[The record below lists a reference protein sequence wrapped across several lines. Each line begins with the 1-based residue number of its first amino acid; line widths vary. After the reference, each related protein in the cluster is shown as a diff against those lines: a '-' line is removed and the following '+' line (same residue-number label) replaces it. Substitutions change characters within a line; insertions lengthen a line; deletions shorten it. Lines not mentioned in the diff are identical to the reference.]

1 MGVAKAKKMPK
12 KTLTQKINRY
22 GPTKE
27 NTLLKIEDLN
37 KGLDWVDDI
46 AGQSYTAF
54 TYFRESMESTDQE
67 LFNAV
72 VTPYN
77 LTDEQEKKEIV
88 RHYRALLRTL
98 REKLKKGD
106 RELLRTAFEMA
117 ADAHKTMRRKS
128 GEPYI
133 LHPIAV
139 AMIAADEI
147 GLGVRSTICALL
159 HDTVEDTDI
168 TLEDIKR
175 EFGNEI
181 AKIVDGLTKIATVM
195 DTNSSQQAENFK
207 KILLTLTDDPRVIL
221 IKLADRLHNMRTM
234 DSMKQEKQL
243 KIASETIW
251 VYAPLAHRMGLYNIK
266 TELEDLS
273 MKYLE
278 PDKYHEIARKLADTK
293 RERTKYINEFIKP
306 LKEKLSHSGLQFDMY
321 GRPKSIH
328 SIWNK
333 IKKKGVS
340 FEEVYDLFAIRI
352 ILDVPLEKEKEECW
366 KVYSMVTDEYLPSPE
381 RLRDW
386 LSNPKSNGYEALH
399 TTVMGPQG
407 KWVEV
412 QIRSKRMNEIAE
424 KGLAAHFK
432 YKEGTQSEDRFD
444 KWFIQIR
451 EALGNQ
457 EEESIDFLQ
466 DFKTSF
472 LAEEIY
478 VYTPKGEVKM
488 LPVNSSAL
496 DFAFYIHTA
505 IGSKCIGAKVNHK
518 LVPISHK
525 LRSGDQIEI
534 ITSNKQKPS
543 EDWLNNVVTAKA
555 KNSIKDALREEKK
568 IISEEGKY
576 TAQRKLEGIGAAY
589 NPYNLDQLVNFYKL
603 PSQLDLLYKI
613 ATKSI
618 DLKELKTFQVIGD
631 KIEAPK
637 PVVVAPDPNAEVN
650 TYKPLPKKGDS
661 ELIIFGESSDKIK
674 YNLAKCC
681 NPIPGDD
688 VFGFVS
694 TGKGLIIHRTS
705 CPNATQLLANYG
717 HRVVKTKWA
726 KNKEISFLTGL
737 RIIGLDDVGVV
748 NKITTII
755 SGDLKINIAALTI
768 ESKDGMFEGTI
779 KVFVHDKDELEEL
792 VSRIQS
798 LHGIQKVIRF
808 DTELV

>member
-1 MGVAKAKKMPK
+1 M
-12 KTLTQKINRY
+12 
-22 GPTKE
+22 
-27 NTLLKIEDLN
+27 
-37 KGLDWVDDI
+37 DI
-46 AGQSYTAF
+46 
-54 TYFRESMESTDQE
+54 QE
-67 LFNAV
+67 EHIIPNV
-72 VTPYN
+72 VSQYN
-77 LTDEQEKKEIV
+77 LDEEQEKKEIV
-88 RHYRALLRTL
+88 RKYRALLRAL
-98 REKLKKGD
+98 RPKIKKGD
-106 RELLRTAFEMA
+106 KELLRTAFEMA
-117 ADAHKTMRRKS
+117 TNAHKTMRRKT

-133 LHPIAV
+133 FHPISV
-139 AMIAADEI
+139 AMICVDEI

-168 TLEDIKR
+168 TLEDIKD

-181 AKIVDGLTKIATVM
+181 AKIVDGLTKISSVM

-221 IKLADRLHNMRTM
+221 IKLADRLHNMRTL
-234 DSMKQEKQL
+234 DAMKQEKQL
-243 KIASETIW
+243 KISSETIW
-251 VYAPLAHRMGLYNIK
+251 VYAPLAHRMGLYNMK

-278 PDKYHEIARKLADTK
+278 ADTYKEIAKKLAETK
-293 RERTKYINEFIKP
+293 RERTKYINEFVRP
-306 LKEKLSHSGLQFDMY
+306 LKDKLTSEGFQFEIY

-352 ILDVPLEKEKEECW
+352 LLDSPVEKEKEECW
-366 KVYSMVTDEYLPSPE
+366 KVYSLITDEYLPSPE

-412 QIRSKRMNEIAE
+412 QIRTKRMNEIAE

-432 YKEGTQSEDRFD
+432 YKEGSQNEDRFD

-451 EALGNQ
+451 EALGSQ
-457 EEESIDFLQ
+457 DEAGIDFLQ

-488 LPVNSSAL
+488 LPTNSSAL

-543 EDWLNNVVTAKA
+543 EDWLNSVVTAKA

-568 IISEEGKY
+568 TIAEEGKY
-576 TAQRKLEGIGAAY
+576 TIQRKLEGIGAVY
-589 NPYNLDQLVNFYKL
+589 NTYNIDQVMNYYKL
-603 PSQLDLLYKI
+603 HSHLDLLYRI
-613 ATKSI
+613 ATKNI
-618 DLKELKTFQVIGD
+618 DLKELKLFQVLGD

-637 PVVVAPDPNAEVN
+637 PLVLPVEHPQDP
-650 TYKPLPKKGDS
+650 TLLKQIPKKDS
-661 ELIIFGESSDKIK
+661 ELIIFGESSDQIK
-674 YNLAKCC
+674 YTLAKCC

-694 TGKGLIIHRTS
+694 TGKGLIIHRTT

-737 RIIGLDDVGVV
+737 SIIGMDDVGVV
-748 NKITTII
+748 NKITNII
-755 SGDLKINIAALTI
+755 SGELKINIAALTI
-768 ESKDGMFEGTI
+768 ESQEGLFKGTI

-792 VSRIQS
+792 VDRIKS
-798 LHGIQKVIRF
+798 LNGIQQVNRF
-808 DTELV
+808 DTATV

>member
-1 MGVAKAKKMPK
+1 M
-12 KTLTQKINRY
+12 
-22 GPTKE
+22 
-27 NTLLKIEDLN
+27 DLID
-37 KGLDWVDDI
+37 LD
-46 AGQSYTAF
+46 
-54 TYFRESMESTDQE
+54 
-67 LFNAV
+67 NNPAV
-72 VTPYN
+72 VPQYN
-77 LTDEQEKKEIV
+77 LDDEQEKKEIV
-88 RHYRALLRTL
+88 RHYRALLRSL
-98 REKLKKGD
+98 RTKLKKGD
-106 RELLRTAFEMA
+106 KELLRTAFEMA

-133 LHPIAV
+133 LHPLAV
-139 AMIAADEI
+139 AMICVDEI

-168 TLEDIKR
+168 ALDDIKN

-181 AKIVDGLTKIATVM
+181 AKIVDGLTKISTIM
-195 DTNSSQQAENFK
+195 DANSSQQAENFK

-221 IKLADRLHNMRTM
+221 IKLADRLHNMRTL
-234 DSMKQEKQL
+234 DAMKHETQL
-243 KIASETIW
+243 KIASETLW
-251 VYAPLAHRMGLYNIK
+251 VYAPLAHRMGLYNLK

-273 MKYLE
+273 MKYME
-278 PDKYHEIARKLADTK
+278 PETYKEIAKKLAETK
-293 RERTKYINEFIKP
+293 RERTKYINEFTRP
-306 LKEKLSHSGLQFDMY
+306 LKEKLTQAEFEFEIQ

-340 FEEVYDLFAIRI
+340 FEEVYDLFAIRV
-352 ILDVPLEKEKEECW
+352 ILDVPLDKEKEDCW
-366 KVYSMVTDEYLPSPE
+366 KVYSLITDEYLPSPE

-412 QIRSKRMNEIAE
+412 QIRTKRMNEIAE

-432 YKEGTQSEDRFD
+432 YKEGSQDEDRFD
-444 KWFIQIR
+444 KWFVQIR
-451 EALGNQ
+451 EALSNQ
-457 EEESIDFLQ
+457 QEDGIDFLQ

-488 LPVNSSAL
+488 LPINSSAL
-496 DFAFYIHTA
+496 DFAFFIHTA

-518 LVPISHK
+518 LVPIGHK

-534 ITSNKQKPS
+534 ITSNKQKPT
-543 EDWLNNVVTAKA
+543 EDWLQNVVTAKA

-568 IISEEGKY
+568 HISEEGKY
-576 TAQRKLEGIGAAY
+576 TLQRKLEGIGAVY
-589 NPYNLDQLVNFYKL
+589 NTYNIDQVMNYYKL
-603 PSQLDLLYKI
+603 TSHLDLLFKI
-613 ATKSI
+613 ATKNL
-618 DLKELKTFQVIGD
+618 DLKELKLFQVIGE

-637 PVVVAPDPNAEVN
+637 PVIIASENIQETN
-650 TYKPLPKKGDS
+650 TNKQLTKKDS
-661 ELIIFGESSDKIK
+661 ELIIFGEKSDKIK
-674 YNLAKCC
+674 YSLGKCC

-694 TGKGLIIHRTS
+694 TAKGLIIHRTS

-737 RIIGLDDVGVV
+737 SIVGMDDVGIV
-748 NKITTII
+748 NKITNII
-755 SGDLKINIAALTI
+755 SGELKINIAALTI
-768 ESKDGMFEGTI
+768 ESKDGLFQGTI
-779 KVFVHDKDELEEL
+779 KVYVLDKDELEEL
-792 VSRIQS
+792 VERIKS
-798 LHGIQKVIRF
+798 LDGIQQVSRF
-808 DTELV
+808 DTETV